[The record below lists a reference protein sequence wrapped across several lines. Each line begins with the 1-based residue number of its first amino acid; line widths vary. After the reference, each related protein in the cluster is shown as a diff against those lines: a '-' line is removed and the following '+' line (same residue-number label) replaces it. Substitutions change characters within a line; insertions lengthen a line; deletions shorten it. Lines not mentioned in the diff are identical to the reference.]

1 MQGIAR
7 IIIAT
12 STRLD
17 SLVIHEEWS
26 IKSAAWL
33 TLPQSRHLLVFN
45 FSWRHKVVPSYW
57 RIVEA
62 DAEKLGQRINV
73 AVDALAFVVRV
84 DLVSVETRTEELTR
98 KSRWRV
104 VLARLSLYP
113 RISGR
118 LSSEIRIH
126 SHLPACSPYHSSRRR
141 RMCSKSYRK
150 GRDRTKYW
158 VSI

>member
-1 MQGIAR
+1 M
-7 IIIAT
+7 
-12 STRLD
+12 
-17 SLVIHEEWS
+17 
-26 IKSAAWL
+26 
-33 TLPQSRHLLVFN
+33 LVFN
-45 FSWRHKVVPSYW
+45 FSWRHKVVPSYR

-62 DAEKLGQRINV
+62 DAEKLGKRINV

-113 RISGR
+113 RISGC

-126 SHLPACSPYHSSRRR
+126 LTYLLAILITAAEGVTCVRSHIAKAGIER
-141 RMCSKSYRK
+141 
-150 GRDRTKYW
+150 
-158 VSI
+158 SIG